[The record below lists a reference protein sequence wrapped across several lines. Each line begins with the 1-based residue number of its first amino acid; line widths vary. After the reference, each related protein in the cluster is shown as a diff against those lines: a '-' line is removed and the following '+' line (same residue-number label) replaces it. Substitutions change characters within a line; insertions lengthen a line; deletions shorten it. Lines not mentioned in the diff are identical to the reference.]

1 MMDVCK
7 EPCVYVYVTVCVTV
21 CVSARIY
28 IVQCDAAVSPTAG
41 CSAIDAFTENPSIA
55 ASL

>member
-28 IVQCDAAVSPTAG
+28 IVQCDWLNVRVSRVRITVL
-41 CSAIDAFTENPSIA
+41 DTTEQSEDSI
-55 ASL
+55 